1 ITSFDTG
8 SAEGSGTF
16 VTTRNGFGHSTHR
29 ISLEASFHRSSLTES
44 NSSIDGVNPLFFQQK
59 PNSVRIL
66 NTPPRTQDGVPPLEF
81 NAQDKVS
88 FSRFSFTAGV
98 SMDSSQGASFLSS
111 GESINKLHWTN
122 GSGRLGVA
130 YLLPKRRPLVLRAGM
145 ALIYD
150 QPTTNVW

>member
-1 ITSFDTG
+1 VRPDQLFATLNNTRRGPAPLITSFDTG

-66 NTPPRTQDGVPPLEF
+66 NTPARTRDGVRQIEF
-81 NAQDKVS
+81 NASDKVS

-111 GESINKLHWTN
+111 GESINKLHW
-122 GSGRLGVA
+122 
-130 YLLPKRRPLVLRAGM
+130 
-145 ALIYD
+145 
-150 QPTTNVW
+150 